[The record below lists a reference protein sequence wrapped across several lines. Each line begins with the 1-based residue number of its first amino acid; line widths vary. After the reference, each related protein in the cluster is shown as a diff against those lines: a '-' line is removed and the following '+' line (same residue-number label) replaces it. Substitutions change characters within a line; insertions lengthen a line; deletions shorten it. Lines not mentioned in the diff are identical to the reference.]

1 MLSPSPDTLSSR
13 YFYNNLFDVIIGLLL
28 FCIHFCAFV
37 FFFFFFWKVLCTCA
51 LSLIAVYGC
60 CVTITNVSLL
70 QHA

>member
-28 FCIHFCAFV
+28 FCIHFVLLV
-37 FFFFFFWKVLCTCA
+37 FLLESFMHMCII
-51 LSLIAVYGC
+51 LIAVYGC